1 MDMNFAGNMIKGYMY
16 VGGGL
21 GGHLNITALWGDRI
35 AALNLKKANKILT
48 SGLPILIISYGEHF
62 DEILKTCQAKINGNT
77 FY

>member
-1 MDMNFAGNMIKGYMY
+1 MNFAGNMIKGYMY

-48 SGLPILIISYGEHF
+48 SGL
-62 DEILKTCQAKINGNT
+62 
-77 FY
+77 